1 MFTQLAFL
9 DVINNE
15 EPFEEDL
22 DADNYISNSDTKL
35 DSDGDL
41 SDSVTLATLKKTKIK
56 KIKRK
61 QITEEEKIEFR
72 NILKKSNLN
81 VKDFVK

>member
-1 MFTQLAFL
+1 MYTQLVFL